1 MVKDQSQCLWVQ
13 LEDVYRLH
21 LHNSELP
28 VQYSTLLHLRQVLKL
43 SDGRAEELEKELK
56 GSAYEFSI

>member
-1 MVKDQSQCLWVQ
+1 MQ

-28 VQYSTLLHLRQVLKL
+28 LQYPTLLHLRQLL
-43 SDGRAEELEKELK
+43 NISTERAEELEAELK